1 MAKEKLSL
9 PQLMAM
15 KQQGRK
21 ITMLT
26 AYDYGQAQ
34 LVEEAGVDIILVGDS
49 LGMTMLGLASTVP
62 VTMADMLH
70 HTKAVVRG
78 APNTFVVA
86 DLPFLSYQVSRE
98 EAIRNAGLLIKEGG
112 ADAVKLEGGGPMVA
126 VARAV
131 VEAGIAVQGHLGLT
145 PQTATQL
152 GGYRVQGRDEE
163 AAKRI
168 LEDAKALEEAGCFSL
183 VLECVPASL
192 AAQVTAA
199 LSIPVIG
206 IGAGPYCAG
215 QVLVYHDVL
224 GLFQRF
230 VPRFV
235 KQYAQL
241 REPIVEALRTYVREV
256 QEGQFPGPEHSF
268 N

>member
-1 MAKEKLSL
+1 MAREKLTI
-9 PQLMAM
+9 PKLMAM
-15 KQQGRK
+15 KQQGQK

-34 LVEEAGVDIILVGDS
+34 LVEEAGVDMILVGDS
-49 LGMTMLGLASTVP
+49 LGMTMLGLPSTVP

-131 VEAGIAVQGHLGLT
+131 VEAGIPVQGHLGLT

-152 GGYRVQGRDEE
+152 GGYRVQGREEEE
-163 AAKRI
+163 AQRI
-168 LEDAKALEEAGCFSL
+168 LRDAKALEEAGCFSL
-183 VLECVPASL
+183 VLECVPAGL
-192 AAQVTAA
+192 AAEITKS

-206 IGAGPYCAG
+206 IGAGPHCDG

-241 REPIVEALRTYVREV
+241 RGPIVEALQTYVKEV
-256 QEGQFPGPEHSF
+256 REGQFPGPEHSF
-268 N
+268 K

>member
-1 MAKEKLSL
+1 MAKEKLTI
-9 PQLMAM
+9 PQLLAM

-34 LVEEAGVDIILVGDS
+34 LVEEAGVDMILVGDS
-49 LGMTMLGLASTVP
+49 LGMTMLGLPSTVP
-62 VTMADMLH
+62 VTMAEMLH

-78 APNTFVVA
+78 APNTFVIA

-98 EAIRNAGLLIKEGG
+98 EAIRNAGLLVKEGG
-112 ADAVKLEGGGPMVA
+112 ADAVKLEGGGAMIA
-126 VARAV
+126 VAQAV
-131 VEAGIAVQGHLGLT
+131 VQAGIPVQGHLGLT

-152 GGYRVQGRDEE
+152 GGYRVQGKE
-163 AAKRI
+163 AAQAQAI
-168 LEDAKALEEAGCFSL
+168 VQDAKALEDAGCFSL
-183 VLECVPASL
+183 VLECVPMEL
-192 AAQVTAA
+192 AAEITRA

-206 IGAGPYCAG
+206 IGAGPDCDG

-224 GLFQRF
+224 GLFRRF

-241 REPIVEALRTYVREV
+241 REPIINAFQTYIQEVRE
-256 QEGQFPGPEHSF
+256 GRFPDEAHSF
-268 N
+268 K

>member
-206 IGAGPYCAG
+206 IGAGPYCDG

>member
-1 MAKEKLSL
+1 MAKEKLTI
-9 PQLMAM
+9 PQLLAM

-34 LVEEAGVDIILVGDS
+34 LVEEAGVDMILVGDS
-49 LGMTMLGLASTVP
+49 LGMTMLGLPSTVP
-62 VTMADMLH
+62 VTMAEMLH

-78 APNTFVVA
+78 APNTFVIA

-98 EAIRNAGLLIKEGG
+98 EAIRNAGLLVKEGG
-112 ADAVKLEGGGPMVA
+112 ADAVKLEGGGAMVA
-126 VARAV
+126 VAQAV
-131 VEAGIAVQGHLGLT
+131 VQAGIPVQGHLGLT

-152 GGYRVQGRDEE
+152 GGYRVQGKE
-163 AAKRI
+163 AAQAQAI
-168 LEDAKALEEAGCFSL
+168 VQDAKALEEAGCFSL
-183 VLECVPASL
+183 VLECVPMGL
-192 AAQVTAA
+192 AAEITRA

-206 IGAGPYCAG
+206 IGAGPDCDG

-224 GLFQRF
+224 GLFRRF

-241 REPIVEALRTYVREV
+241 REPIINAFQTYIQEVRE
-256 QEGQFPGPEHSF
+256 GRFPDEAHSF
-268 N
+268 K